1 MSDLFLRVLLN
12 PRTRPIIT
20 PDTTRTD
27 VAAII
32 KITVVRLNEI
42 RKINSNNQVIQ
53 KQKNNLIH
61 LRLRKMVDFR

>member
-1 MSDLFLRVLLN
+1 MSDLFLRFLLN

-20 PDTTRTD
+20 PDITRTD

-42 RKINSNNQVIQ
+42 RKINSNNQVI
-53 KQKNNLIH
+53 
-61 LRLRKMVDFR
+61 